1 LVFLQF
7 VPFILIV
14 IAANLGEA
22 RRGWRIGTYLCLL
35 GIDALFLLGAL
46 LTALVALVE
55 RQGLLSTGQDVPFSF
70 GTNIHWTA
78 AAFSLA
84 IIGCAALVVLLP
96 PVRRDLAR
104 ILPINPTSVVHATAL
119 SGAIYFT
126 ALSVIPLALYG
137 DLSNVG
143 DLQSVTIGHFEAW
156 QQTLALVLLALC
168 GVGLRIRRNG
178 PATLERLAL
187 RWPTPRQLGIAVA
200 AIVGLLLFDL
210 LWSTGWQALD
220 PVGYARVSDVSS
232 QLLGGLFTPLGA
244 VTLGLSAGIG
254 EETLFRGALLPRF
267 GLFLS
272 SFLFMVAHV
281 QYAFSPAL
289 VEVFVIGLVLGLVR
303 QRANTTTCILIH
315 ALYNFLGVILVPLY
329 P

>member
-1 LVFLQF
+1 MVFLQF

-14 IAANLGEA
+14 IAANLGEE

-46 LTALVALVE
+46 LTALVALIE
-55 RQGLLSTGQDVPFSF
+55 RQGSLSSGQDVPLSS
-70 GTNIHWTA
+70 GSNVNWMA
-78 AAFSLA
+78 LAFSLA
-84 IIGCAALVVLLP
+84 IIGFAALLVLLP
-96 PVRRDLAR
+96 PVRRALAR
-104 ILPINPTSVVHATAL
+104 ILPINPTSIVHTTAL

-126 ALSVIPLALYG
+126 ALSVIQLAFYG
-137 DLSNVG
+137 DLSNAG
-143 DLQSVTIGHFEAW
+143 NLESVKIGHFEAW

-168 GVGLRIRRNG
+168 GVGIRIRRNG

-187 RWPTPRQLGIAVA
+187 RWPTPRQIAVA
-200 AIVGLLLFDL
+200 AAAIIGLLLFDL

-220 PVGYARVSDVSS
+220 PAGYARVSDVSI
-232 QLLGGLFTPLGA
+232 QLLGGLLTPLGA

-272 SFLFMVAHV
+272 SVLFMVAHV

-289 VEVFVIGLVLGLVR
+289 VEIFVIGLVLGLVR
-303 QRANTTTCILIH
+303 QRANTTT
-315 ALYNFLGVILVPLY
+315 
-329 P
+329 